1 MGKGA
6 PDVLV
11 AGAGAYGLA
20 AALACARRGMSVL
33 VVEAAA
39 PGAGASGGPVGALAP
54 HAPHPW
60 TPAKAAQARMLAD
73 AAAFWAGVAAEGGVD
88 PGYARLGRATP
99 LASAAARA
107 RAEAAAGAAAEAPE
121 AAWTLHPPDALPGWI
136 APEAAPFGLARDSL
150 TARLTPPRAIAA
162 LAAALRAHG
171 GEIRTGWRAAAAED
185 GALRAG
191 PDRLTAGTVILATG
205 AAPLPG
211 LPALIGAAIGAAPG
225 QAALLAA
232 AAPPGAP
239 LIAADGLWIVPQP
252 GGVAVGSTA
261 DPAGPSPAA
270 PSNAPPAAALDA
282 VIARARALC
291 PALAGAPVLARW
303 SGQRPRAARPDPL
316 LARLSPRLI
325 LATGGF
331 RTGLATAPM
340 AGALAAAMAAGE
352 FPDLPPGWSL
362 AEHRATAT
370 KSR

>member
-1 MGKGA
+1 MRKGA

-60 TPAKAAQARMLAD
+60 TPAKAAQARSL
-73 AAAFWAGVAAEGGVD
+73 AAAAGFWAGVAAEGGVD
-88 PGYARLGRATP
+88 PGHAQLGRATP

-107 RAEAAAGAAAEAPE
+107 RAEAAAGIAADPPPE
-121 AAWTLHPPDALPGWI
+121 AAWTLHAPDSLPGWI
-136 APEAAPFGLARDSL
+136 APEAAPFGLARDAL
-150 TARLTPPRAIAA
+150 TARLDPPRAVAA
-162 LAAALRAHG
+162 LAAALRARG
-171 GEIRTGWRAAAAED
+171 GEIRTGWRADAVED

-191 PDRLTAGTVILATG
+191 AERIAAGTVILATG

-211 LPALIGAAIGAAPG
+211 LPVPIGAAPG

-232 AAPPGAP
+232 TAPPGAP
-239 LIAADGLWIVPQP
+239 LIAADGIWIVPQP

-261 DPAGPSPAA
+261 DPAGP
-270 PSNAPPAAALDA
+270 PPAAALDA

-291 PALAGAPVLARW
+291 PALAEAPVRARW
-303 SGQRPRAARPDPL
+303 AGLRPRAARPDPL
-316 LARLSPRLI
+316 LARLAPRLV

-331 RTGLATAPM
+331 RTGLATAPA
-340 AGALAAAMAAGE
+340 AGDLAAAMAAGE
-352 FPDLPPGWSL
+352 TPDLPPGWSL
-362 AEHRATAT
+362 AEHRATAA